1 VIDVQRKEKEA
12 QERVPCKAV
21 KPFSGA
27 CGHWEHLRPISSK
40 EEPVKYP
47 LRVCCFLIFT
57 CTFLPLFY
65 TSKNL
70 KKNFWNPNF
79 SSSHIHAN
87 KPIILVGL
95 YRCTE
100 I

>member
-12 QERVPCKAV
+12 QERVVPCKAV

-47 LRVCCFLIFT
+47 FRVCCCCFLIFFT
-57 CTFLPLFY
+57 CTFLPLFLY
-65 TSKNL
+65 KQDVGL
-70 KKNFWNPNF
+70 NFWNPNF
-79 SSSHIHAN
+79 SSS
-87 KPIILVGL
+87 KP
-95 YRCTE
+95 
-100 I
+100 